1 MTSAEVAILLA
12 NGALLALISS
22 LMENIEYFQKLAS
35 NTKQNVITAIVII
48 ITLGVTYIYK
58 PADTGWLLYICEVLT
73 KTLIFW
79 ASIKG
84 YHLSVKDRNVDD
96 SLS

>member
-22 LMENIEYFQKLAS
+22 LLENIEYFQKLAS

-58 PADTGWLLYICEVLT
+58 PADTWRDL
-73 KTLIFW
+73 
-79 ASIKG
+79 A
-84 YHLSVKDRNVDD
+84 
-96 SLS
+96 